1 MNIFSSVKVRLII
14 SFAFIL
20 LVPSIVIGVISYNSA
35 SSIVKKEMETAI
47 AQNIKLL
54 NDQIDGTIDESDANI
69 KYLSNII
76 KAKGDNGADNSPVR
90 ELLNEFQ
97 ELHPNLAS
105 TFVGTTDG
113 VMIQSPKMKLAEN
126 YDPRNS
132 AWYKESMTNKGK
144 VVITSPRMT
153 DSTNEMVVTIARSL
167 EDGSGAVAMNLKLKH
182 LMNIAQDVK
191 IGHEGYIIMLSKDKQ
206 IMVHPTRKLGSN
218 VSEEKTWVDPMY
230 KDKQG
235 MFTYEFEGDSK
246 EMGFLTNEKTG
257 WKVAGTMYSEEYG
270 NASQPI
276 MNTTIIVVAIAVAI
290 GTAIVFFII
299 RSILN
304 PLNRLRGVAHAVSG
318 GNLQVRLNASSKDE
332 FGELSR
338 SFDAMTDSLRSVLNE
353 VSDASLH
360 LSSSSQELAA
370 ASEQSAQA
378 SQYTAESMTELAAGS
393 EQQVNQ
399 MNQADTIVGELAVG
413 ARQIA
418 NSSQSVAEAA
428 TLSSDVVVEGSRSI
442 KQAVQQMESINSS
455 VTQLGQSMSGLS
467 EQARSIDNIVTAIT
481 GIAGQTNLL
490 ALNASIEA
498 ARAGEHGRGFAVVA
512 SEVRK
517 LAEQSSLMAQQIA
530 ETIQHIQAEMLK
542 SAQNTET
549 SAAEVKLGIKV
560 IHEAGSAFQRMES
573 AVQVVATQIQEVSAS
588 SEQMAAG
595 TDEMSGYIN
604 EMKAVTEQAA
614 DHTKD
619 VSATAEQQLASMQQI
634 SSSAEELSRMA
645 ERLGVVIS
653 KFKL

>member
-1 MNIFSSVKVRLII
+1 MNKFSSVKVRLIV

-20 LVPSIVIGVISYNSA
+20 LAPSILIGVISYNSA
-35 SSIVKKEMETAI
+35 SSIVKHEMELAI
-47 AQNIKLL
+47 AQSIKLL
-54 NDQIDGTIDESDANI
+54 NDQIDAAIDESDANI
-69 KYLSNII
+69 KYLSKII
-76 KAKGDNGADNSPVR
+76 NAKGDNGSDHSPVR
-90 ELLNEFQ
+90 ELLNDFQ

-113 VMIQSPKMKLAEN
+113 VMIQSPKMKLPEN

-132 AWYKESMTNKGK
+132 FWYKESMANKGK
-144 VVITSPRMT
+144 VVITNPRMT
-153 DSTNEMVVTIARSL
+153 DSTKEMVVTIARSL

-182 LMNIAQDVK
+182 LMDIAQDVK
-191 IGHEGYIIMLSKDKQ
+191 IGHEGYIIMLSKDKK
-206 IMVHPTRKLGSN
+206 IMVHPTRQLGSD
-218 VSEEKTWVDPMY
+218 VSEESWVDPMFA
-230 KDKQG
+230 DKQG

-246 EMGFLTNEKTG
+246 EMGFLTNEATG

-270 NASQPI
+270 NTSQPI
-276 MNTTIIVVAIAVAI
+276 LNTTMIVIAVAVAL
-290 GTAIVFFII
+290 GTVVVVYII
-299 RSILN
+299 RSILI
-304 PLNRLRGVAHAVSG
+304 PLNRLRGVAQAVSG
-318 GNLQVRLNASSKDE
+318 GNLQMRLNSSSKDE
-332 FGELSR
+332 LGELSR

-393 EQQVNQ
+393 EQQVSQ

-428 TLSSDVVVEGSRSI
+428 TLSSDVVVEGSRFI
-442 KQAVQQMESINSS
+442 KQAVEQMESINSS

-467 EQARSIDNIVTAIT
+467 EQARSIDDIVTAIT

-542 SAQNTET
+542 SAQDTEN

-560 IHEAGSAFQRMES
+560 IHEAGSSFERMES

-619 VSATAEQQLASMQQI
+619 VSATAEEQLASMQQI